1 MKRAGWVLAFVALG
15 AAGCAKKSAHPPR
28 VETSCDDAAYNS
40 CNHPPPGSSVPPKE
54 AGPDGTAVPEAAPGD
69 ASVSLAG
76 SVSLLASDD
85 FVTVQAFS
93 GTADITAEAPG
104 GGGASASYNGQSFN
118 IDDVRVGP
126 SVWFSVT
133 PTSNTGDALPT
144 LEPWD
149 TTSPG
154 YVVLRMVRSS
164 VIDQIFNVVTL
175 PPQRDAT
182 RGQVVL
188 HFVNASGNAVGG
200 VGITQSPGTG
210 VIYDAA
216 GTWSDTA
223 AGTGAAGFAI
233 VVNAVPGFRQRV
245 DLDTGSKLVYI
256 QVQVAPGSVTL
267 TDVPLAP

>member
-1 MKRAGWVLAFVALG
+1 ML
-15 AAGCAKKSAHPPR
+15 PPR
-28 VETSCDDAAYNS
+28 VDTSCDDAAYSS
-40 CNHPPPGSSVPPKE
+40 CTHKPPGSSVPPKE
-54 AGPDGTAVPEAAPGD
+54 AGPDGTAVSEAAPGD

-85 FVTVQAFS
+85 FVTAQPFS

-104 GGGASASYNGQSFN
+104 GGDASATYNGQGFS
-118 IDDVRVGP
+118 IDGVRVGP

-149 TTSPG
+149 TTSTGP
-154 YVVLRMVRSS
+154 VALRLVRSS
-164 VIDQIFNVVTL
+164 VIDQIFNVVTV

-188 HFVNASGNAVGG
+188 HFVDASGNALGG

-210 VIYDAA
+210 VIYDAG

-223 AGTGAAGFAI
+223 AGTGATGFAI
-233 VVNAVPGFRQRV
+233 VVNAVPGYRQRI